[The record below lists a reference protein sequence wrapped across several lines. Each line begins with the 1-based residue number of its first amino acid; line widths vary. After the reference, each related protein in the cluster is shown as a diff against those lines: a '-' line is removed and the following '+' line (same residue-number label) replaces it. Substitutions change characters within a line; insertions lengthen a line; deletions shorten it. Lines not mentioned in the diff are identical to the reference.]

1 LEQIAMAFSPNAGKL
16 AAYRSTAVH
25 SGVDAADPHR
35 LVVML
40 MDGALERIAAAS
52 GMMKNGNGVEKAQ
65 LLHRAVAIIDELRNT
80 LNMKAG
86 GTIAANLDALYAY
99 MCQRLM
105 QANAQNK
112 PEWLDEVSRLLGEI
126 RSAWLQMPQANS
138 RTAGR

>member
-1 LEQIAMAFSPNAGKL
+1 MAFSPNAGKL

-80 LNMKAG
+80 LNLKDG
-86 GTIAANLDALYAY
+86 GAIAANLDSLYEY
-99 MCQRLM
+99 MCRRLM
-105 QANAQNK
+105 QANAENK

-126 RSAWLQMPQANS
+126 RWAWLQMPQANG
-138 RTAGR
+138 RAAGR